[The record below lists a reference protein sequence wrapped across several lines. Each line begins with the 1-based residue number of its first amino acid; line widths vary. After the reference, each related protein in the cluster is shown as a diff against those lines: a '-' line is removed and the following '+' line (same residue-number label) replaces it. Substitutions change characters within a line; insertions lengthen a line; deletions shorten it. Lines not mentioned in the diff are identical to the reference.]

1 MKALSVFQSL
11 YAALIAFLC
20 ISSSVCQED
29 PAVALTITNQ
39 LPEDVSVYWEGK
51 EQRVY
56 QGMVPGLGGEL
67 ILNTDTGHLFT
78 YDYAGERH
86 WITFPV
92 EEAIK
97 VDGITHVSHVM
108 NGGKDEIDVFCTV
121 TIKGGTFKGIPL
133 RMIIRPSWAP
143 RGASRFLQLVRL
155 KYFDGMAINR
165 VVPNFLVQFGIG
177 KNVRQRHAFS
187 ELQFMDDPKVDM
199 KFQPGM
205 ISFAG
210 NGPNTRSTEVFIAMP
225 GVSDAQLEYW
235 GEKPWET
242 PIGYV
247 AGRLEDTPLTYFSSY
262 GDIPPDGNGPHPHEI
277 YKNDGYEYLAENF
290 PDLDYIEKCFLPWEA
305 MASSSEL

>member
-1 MKALSVFQSL
+1 MIASRTFQSM
-11 YAALIAFLC
+11 YAALITFLC
-20 ISSSVCQED
+20 ISSSLCREVSEL
-29 PAVALTITNQ
+29 ALTVTNQ
-39 LPEDVSVYWEGK
+39 LPQDISVYWEGK
-51 EQRVY
+51 EERVY
-56 QGMVPGLGGEL
+56 QGVVPALGGEL
-67 ILNTDTGHLFT
+67 TLNTDTGHLFT
-78 YDYAGERH
+78 YDYSGERH
-86 WITFPV
+86 WITIPAEVKTDV
-92 EEAIK
+92 EGIK
-97 VDGITHVSHVM
+97 HVNHVA

-121 TIKGGTFKGIPL
+121 TIKGGTYKGIPL
-133 RMIIRPSWAP
+133 RMIIRPSWSP

-187 ELQFMDDPKVDM
+187 ELQFMDDEKIDM

-210 NGPNTRSTEVFIAMP
+210 NGPNSRTTEVFIAMP
-225 GVSDAQLEYW
+225 GVSEAQLEYW

-262 GDIPPDGNGPHPHEI
+262 GDIPPNGSGPHPHEI
-277 YKNDGYEYLAENF
+277 YKNDGYEYLAEKF

-305 MASSSEL
+305 TVNDPEL